1 MNDLETTAAFDQGKM
16 LTTGWLLLVLLT
28 GASLGLGEW
37 FQSAS
42 WLPLLVAGIV
52 WLKGALVAHYFLEAH
67 RTIPFIARM
76 LKIFIAFTPIALLL
90 TAFFGTRLVGWV
102 TL

>member
-42 WLPLLVAGIV
+42 WQIG
-52 WLKGALVAHYFLEAH
+52 K
-67 RTIPFIARM
+67 RR
-76 LKIFIAFTPIALLL
+76 
-90 TAFFGTRLVGWV
+90 VG
-102 TL
+102 